1 MTSIFGQDF
10 TLTIGDERVPLK
22 EFSFKPVKPWID
34 PTVDD
39 LVSASTYTTTII
51 LDDVENL
58 SPLTDEEQEK
68 MRVWWTA
75 RLHDELERQI
85 CGVISEYQHSLRA
98 AGSKV

>member
-1 MTSIFGQDF
+1 
-10 TLTIGDERVPLK
+10 
-22 EFSFKPVKPWID
+22 
-34 PTVDD
+34 
-39 LVSASTYTTTII
+39 
-51 LDDVENL
+51 
-58 SPLTDEEQEK
+58 